1 MEETKEI
8 IARYNRRKVK
18 TDSLYGP
25 LFPSTYKSEQEKERA
40 IIKWIKWAGIEP
52 LEGKKIL
59 EVGCGTG
66 TNIIQFIRLGFD
78 PSKITANE
86 LIEERVAIL
95 RTRLPNSVN
104 ILPGNA
110 AELNLLSN
118 SFDIV
123 FQSMVFTSILDESMR
138 KSLAKKMWTLAK
150 PGGGVLWYDF
160 IYNNPVNKDV
170 KKVTFSE
177 VKNFFPEGIIKKKK
191 ITLAPPLSRIFTK
204 IHPNFYNFLNAFP
217 ILRTHILCWIK
228 KPI

>member
-1 MEETKEI
+1 MNETEEI
-8 IARYNRRKVK
+8 IARYNRRG
-18 TDSLYGP
+18 TATNCRYDP
-25 LFPSTYKSEQEKERA
+25 LLPSTYESEQEKERA
-40 IIKWIKWAGIEP
+40 IISLIKWAGLEP
-52 LEGKKIL
+52 LNEKKIL

-66 TNIIQFIRLGFD
+66 INIIQFIRLGFD
-78 PSKITANE
+78 PSKIVANE
-86 LIEERVAIL
+86 LLEERLSIL

-104 ILPGNA
+104 IIPGNA
-110 AELNLLSN
+110 AELDLPSN

-138 KSLAKKMWTLAK
+138 KSLAKKMWILVK

-160 IYNNPVNKDV
+160 IYNNPANKDV

-177 VKNFFPEGIIKKKK
+177 VKNYFPDGIIKKKK
-191 ITLAPPLSRIFTK
+191 ITLAPPLSRFITK
-204 IHPNFYNFLNAFP
+204 IHPNFYNFLNTFP